1 MNPWTSNYKSHQ
13 GNVGLGRAIAYY
25 TAKCI
30 PVMLPLNDTQK
41 YDLVVDKDGQLQRVS
56 VKTTQGM
63 NKNNTYYVVQ
73 LKNCGGAS
81 SKSTIRHFD
90 NTTCDIVFIVTV
102 EGTMYEIPSSLINVS
117 GALTLTEDWNPYIV
131 NLDWGTSAPEE
142 IQEVEAG

>member
-1 MNPWTSNYKSHQ
+1 
-13 GNVGLGRAIAYY
+13 
-25 TAKCI
+25 
-30 PVMLPLNDTQK
+30 
-41 YDLVVDKDGQLQRVS
+41 
-56 VKTTQGM
+56 M
-63 NKNNTYYVVQ
+63 NKNNAYYVVQ

-81 SKSTIRHFD
+81 GKSTIRYFD

-142 IQEVEAG
+142 SIRPIKYMNAVLNKINKSRSKG

>member
-1 MNPWTSNYKSHQ
+1 MLKEY
-13 GNVGLGRAIAYY
+13 GRAIAYY

-117 GALTLTEDWNPYIV
+117 GTLTLTEDWNPYIV